1 MDLDLSL
8 LRTKDGQLKKK
19 FGFFDNFIENGIM
32 HGVHMSGHRY
42 SYAEHCACIEMC
54 DLLGLSYTIGND
66 SPRGGQLGTY
76 VQLTPESIENTEA
89 LRNEIINKRKEYLM
103 KREEECE
110 RRMAHN
116 KKTYKLCH
124 EKNISLSPEQ
134 HTHLWSLNS
143 KGRKH
148 YLHVLAH
155 SFGLVNNDGFRAYIR
170 EKYPPIN

>member
-1 MDLDLSL
+1 MDLDILK
-8 LRTKDGQLKKK
+8 TKDGQLKKK
-19 FGFFDNFIENGIM
+19 YGFFENFIEKGVL
-32 HGVHMSGHRY
+32 HGVRMSGHRY

-76 VQLTPESIENTEA
+76 VQLTPESIEKSED
-89 LRNEIINKRKEYLM
+89 LRNEIINKRKEALM
-103 KREEECE
+103 KRKEEYE
-110 RRMAHN
+110 RRMAQN
-116 KKTYKLCH
+116 KKTYKLCC
-124 EKNISLSPEQ
+124 EKNITLTPEQ
-134 HTHLWSLNS
+134 HTHLLSLNS

-155 SFGLVNNDGFRAYIR
+155 GLGIANNDGFKAYIK